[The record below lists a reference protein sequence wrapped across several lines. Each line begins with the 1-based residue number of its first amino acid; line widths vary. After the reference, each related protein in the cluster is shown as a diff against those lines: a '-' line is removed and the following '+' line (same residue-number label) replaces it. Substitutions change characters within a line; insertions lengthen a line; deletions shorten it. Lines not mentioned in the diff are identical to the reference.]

1 MDTRKLFG
9 LKRLL
14 LVMALA
20 GVAVLGNTSQALAQA
35 KLGYFDTQYVLS
47 KLPDFKKAQEA
58 IKIYTQQ
65 IQKEAQKK
73 QTELQ
78 AKYQEYEQLR
88 KKPGTPPAI
97 LKSREEEI
105 QRLNQDLQ
113 KFTQAA
119 QQQVVQK
126 ENAILTPIYRKIQ
139 VSIDKVA
146 KANNYSLVMKKE
158 AMLFEMPEGNISDL
172 VLKDLGIATK

>member
-14 LVMALA
+14 LAMVLV
-20 GVAVLGNTSQALAQA
+20 GVAVLGSVTQSLAQT
-35 KLGYFDTQYVLS
+35 KLGYFDTNYVLG
-47 KLPDFKKAQEA
+47 KLPEFKKAQEA

-78 AKYQEYEQLR
+78 TKFQEYDAMR
-88 KKPGTPPAI
+88 KKAGTPPAI
-97 LKSREEEI
+97 IKSREEEI
-105 QRLNQDLQ
+105 QRLQQELQ
-113 KFTQAA
+113 QFSQAA
-119 QQQVVQK
+119 QKQVVQK

-139 VSIDKVA
+139 ASIDKVA
-146 KANNYSLVMKKE
+146 KANNFGIVMKKE
-158 AMLFEMPEGNISDL
+158 AMLFELPQGNISDL
-172 VLKDLGIATK
+172 VLKDLGVATK